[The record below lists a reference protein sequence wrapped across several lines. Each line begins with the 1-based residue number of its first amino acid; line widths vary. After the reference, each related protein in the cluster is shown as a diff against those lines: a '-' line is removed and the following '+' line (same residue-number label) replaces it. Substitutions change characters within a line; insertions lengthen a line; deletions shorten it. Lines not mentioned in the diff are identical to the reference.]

1 MNARP
6 FPSLAL
12 LLSALALVAPP
23 DAAGQEVAGRWLLSV
38 ELDAGSGD
46 ATFVFEVDGN
56 AISGTYSGTLG
67 EQSVTGTIDG
77 SSVTFGFSV
86 DQVGDVSFRGTV
98 EGTSMSGTCE
108 YGMLGSGTFQGRRTE
123 G

>member
-1 MNARP
+1 M
-6 FPSLAL
+6 
-12 LLSALALVAPP
+12 
-23 DAAGQEVAGRWLLSV
+23 
-38 ELDAGSGD
+38 
-46 ATFVFEVDGN
+46 
-56 AISGTYSGTLG
+56 
-67 EQSVTGTIDG
+67 
-77 SSVTFGFSV
+77 TFGFSV